1 MNSRNC
7 LQVKK
12 GKNNTERKKNSIH
25 RIKEIHLC
33 IIISSLGTWLVGML
47 PRSKLNDLCSLQED
61 GEGLLINQGCFD
73 EFTIWAKVS
82 YTVHVLHKLLPWI
95 GFTSVH
101 FISLLSWNLYTY
113 VSDCSIYSHMLGF
126 LLKESNKCRSQW
138 PLFGSRHIPFKLH
151 QWTKFNER

>member
-1 MNSRNC
+1 MHYHFKLRALTSWYAS
-7 LQVKK
+7 KK
-12 GKNNTERKKNSIH
+12 QIEWFMWLARGWWGVADKPMLFWRVHDLSKSFIY
-25 RIKEIHLC
+25 
-33 IIISSLGTWLVGML
+33 GT
-47 PRSKLNDLCSLQED
+47 
-61 GEGLLINQGCFD
+61 
-73 EFTIWAKVS
+73 
-82 YTVHVLHKLLPWI
+82 YVLHKLLPWI